1 MTAKNSKINLRKI
14 VSNAAAEV
22 RRNNQIHA
30 ITSTEH
36 INIFDRLALPDG
48 LKKRLFMGSVTRKQ
62 AIKMDRLFGAHLA
75 DFHARKLSGE

>member
-1 MTAKNSKINLRKI
+1 MATTNSKLNLRKI
-14 VSNAAAEV
+14 FRNAAAEV
-22 RRNNQIHA
+22 RHNNQIHA

-48 LKKRLFMGSVTRKQ
+48 LKKRSFMGSVTRKQ
-62 AIKMDRLFGAHLA
+62 AIKMDRLFEAHLA